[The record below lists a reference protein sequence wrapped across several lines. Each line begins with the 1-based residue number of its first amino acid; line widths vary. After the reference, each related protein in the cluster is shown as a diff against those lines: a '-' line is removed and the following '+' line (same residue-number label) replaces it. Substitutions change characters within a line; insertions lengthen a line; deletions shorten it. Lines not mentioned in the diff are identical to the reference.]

1 MGIWASGQCLKSGS
15 IAGVTDIIVELDGRR
30 RASLGRIGRAEH
42 TRYLAHEEPDGSIVL
57 TPAVVMSEIEASFLR
72 NRHLVAAIEEN
83 RAHPERASVTFADL
97 DG

>member
-1 MGIWASGQCLKSGS
+1 M
-15 IAGVTDIIVELDGRR
+15 TDIIVELDSRR

-57 TPAVVMSEIEASFLR
+57 EPAVVLSELEVSFLR
-72 NRHLVAAIEEN
+72 NRDLVAAIEDN
-83 RAHPERASVTFADL
+83 RAHPERASVTFAEL